1 MSTTYALRTTAE
13 TVTAAPVPTAP
24 SVLVERPAL
33 RVVGTSSAAAERPG
47 AAVRLTRRGR
57 AVVFAVGLL
66 LVLAVFLL
74 VPGGSSASGEER
86 TEVLTVGT
94 GQTLWQI
101 ASVRAE
107 GGDVREM
114 VEHIKDLN
122 GLDSGILLAGQ
133 DLRVPALVD

>member
-1 MSTTYALRTTAE
+1 MSTTYALRTTDE
-13 TVTAAPVPTAP
+13 TVT
-24 SVLVERPAL
+24 VLPARPAL
-33 RVVGTSSAAAERPG
+33 QVVSSPRSAEDQRSREVRPG
-47 AAVRLTRRGR
+47 ASVRLTRRGR

-74 VPGGSSASGEER
+74 VPGGSSASGEDR
-86 TEVLTVGT
+86 TEVVTVGT

-133 DLRVPALVD
+133 DLRVPALVG

>member
-1 MSTTYALRTTAE
+1 MSTTYALRTTDE
-13 TVTAAPVPTAP
+13 NVTHLPA
-24 SVLVERPAL
+24 RPAL
-33 RVVGTSSAAAERPG
+33 RVVAPAGEESGPAWQDVRPG
-47 AAVRLTRRGR
+47 ASLRLTRRGR
-57 AVVFAVGLL
+57 AVVLAAGLL

-74 VPGGSSASGEER
+74 VPGGSSASGEDR
-86 TEVLTVGT
+86 TEVVTVGT

>member
-1 MSTTYALRTTAE
+1 MSTTYALRTTDE
-13 TVTAAPVPTAP
+13 TVSELPA
-24 SVLVERPAL
+24 RPAL
-33 RVVGTSSAAAERPG
+33 RVVSPARGEVRGLRPG
-47 AAVRLTRRGR
+47 ATVRLTRRGR
-57 AVVFAVGLL
+57 AVVLAVGLL

-74 VPGGSSASGEER
+74 VPGGSSASGEDR
-86 TEVLTVGT
+86 TEVVTVGT

>member
-1 MSTTYALRTTAE
+1 MSTTYALRTTDE
-13 TVTAAPVPTAP
+13 TVSELPA
-24 SVLVERPAL
+24 RPAL
-33 RVVGTSSAAAERPG
+33 RVVSPARGEVRDLRPG
-47 AAVRLTRRGR
+47 ATVRLTRRGR
-57 AVVFAVGLL
+57 AVVLAVGLL

-74 VPGGSSASGEER
+74 VPGGSSASGEDR
-86 TEVLTVGT
+86 TEVVTVGT